1 MRGRPRQGSL
11 ALVTQLAG
19 RSVLVTGAS
28 GGLGAPITRL
38 LAERGAR
45 LTLVGRDAERLAAVA
60 APGAATTR
68 VALDL
73 RRAGAAERAVQAALH
88 DHAAVD
94 GVVVA
99 AGAVAFGPA
108 TELPDDVLVELF
120 TLNTL
125 APIRLLRAA
134 VPALRASAEA
144 GHEPFFCVLS
154 AVVAEQP
161 VAGMAGY
168 GASKA
173 ALTSFDSAAARE
185 LRRVGIRVLDARPP
199 HTETGLADRPLHG
212 SAPRLPQG
220 LSPEDVAARVVAAIE
235 AGERDLP
242 STAFGP
248 GG

>member
-1 MRGRPRQGSL
+1 M
-11 ALVTQLAG
+11 TQLSG

-28 GGLGAPITRL
+28 GGLGAPVSRL

-45 LTLVGRDAERLAAVA
+45 LTLVGRDRGRLDAV
-60 APGAATTR
+60 GADLAGDGADAR
-68 VALDL
+68 LVPVDL
-73 RRAGAAERAVQAALH
+73 RRAGSAERAVGAALDAH
-88 DHAAVD
+88 GALD

-108 TELPDDVLVELF
+108 TELPDEVLVELF

-125 APIRLLRAA
+125 APVRLLRAA
-134 VPALRASAEA
+134 APALRASAAA

-154 AVVAEQP
+154 AVVAEHP

-173 ALTSFDSAAARE
+173 AVSSFAAAAARE
-185 LRRVGIRVLDARPP
+185 LRRAGIRVLDVRPP
-199 HTETGLADRPLHG
+199 HTETGLAQRPRFGTSPTL
-212 SAPRLPQG
+212 PRG
-220 LSPEDVAARVVAAIE
+220 LDPADVATRIVAAIE

-242 STAFGP
+242 AAAFGP
-248 GG
+248 SP